1 MHGEIRIVLNILEKH
16 LTWAKFSFTLKIKI
30 KIKKSNKPNQTKK
43 ISAQGKEIR
52 DELYPKFEYFLQ
64 KYIYGTPKRLS
75 KFTIQFDGKNA
86 PKPLHLKNIH
96 ARRLLQYKEEFIA
109 IEVEEHRQVTTLMLF
124 HLQKMFAIWNIWFVI
139 I

>member
-1 MHGEIRIVLNILEKH
+1 
-16 LTWAKFSFTLKIKI
+16 
-30 KIKKSNKPNQTKK
+30 
-43 ISAQGKEIR
+43 
-52 DELYPKFEYFLQ
+52 
-64 KYIYGTPKRLS
+64 LS

-96 ARRLLQYKEEFIA
+96 ARRLLKYKEEFIA